1 MSLNSSTFLTLAD
14 WAARR
19 DPNGGIADTV
29 NLLSQTNEILD
40 DLIWKEGNLP
50 TGNKTTV
57 RTGLPDATWR
67 MLNYGVPRGKST
79 TAQVTDTC
87 GMLETYSTIDKDLAN
102 LEGNVAAFRL
112 SEDLAFLEGMNQKMA
127 RTLFYGNE
135 QKDVAAFTGLSPRFN
150 TLDTSKAPSAANVM
164 DAGGRGST
172 NTSIWLCCWGPTSG
186 FGIFPKGS
194 VAGLQQKDVTTDAPI
209 LDENGNPYQAYQMHY
224 KWDCGLTIRDW
235 RYFVRIGNIDVS
247 KLTGPDPANLIALMA
262 AACFKPPTMPSSASN
277 VQAATR
283 ATGGSPLS
291 FGRPAFYVNRTIAS
305 ALSIQAMNKT
315 NVLLTQDQFDGK
327 PVLRFRGIPIRVVD
341 AIMNTE
347 DTITGAAS

>member
-1 MSLNSSTFLTLAD
+1 MTLNNSTFLTLAD

-19 DPNGGIADTV
+19 DPNGGVADTV

-57 RTGLPDATWR
+57 RTGLPAATWR
-67 MLNYGVPRGKST
+67 LLNYGVPRGKST

-87 GMLETYSTIDKDLAN
+87 GMLETYSLVDKDLAN
-102 LEGNVAAFRL
+102 LEGDVGAFRL
-112 SEDLAFLEGMNQKMA
+112 SEDMAFLEGMNQQMS
-127 RTLFYGNE
+127 RTLIYGNE
-135 QKDVAAFTGLSPRFN
+135 QSDVGAFTGLSPRYN
-150 TLDTSKAPSAANVM
+150 TLDTNKAASAANVM
-164 DAGGRGST
+164 DAQGRGST
-172 NTSIWLCCWGPTSG
+172 NTSIWLCCWGPTAG

-194 VAGLQQKDVTTDAPI
+194 VAGLQQKDVTTDAPV
-209 LDENGNPYQAYQMHY
+209 LDDQGNPYQAYQMHY
-224 KWDCGLTIRDW
+224 KWDCGVTIRDW
-235 RYFVRIGNIDVS
+235 RYFVRIANIDVNA
-247 KLTGPDPANLIALMA
+247 LTGENAANLIALMA

-277 VQAATR
+277 VQNATR

-291 FGRPAFYVNRTIAS
+291 FGKPVFYVNRTIAS

-347 DTITGAAS
+347 DTVQ

>member
-19 DPNGGIADTV
+19 DPNGGIADTI

-40 DLIWKEGNLP
+40 DMIWKEGNLP

-57 RTGLPDATWR
+57 RTGLPAATWR

-79 TAQVTDTC
+79 TAQITDSC
-87 GMLETYSTIDKDLAN
+87 GMLETYSLIDKDLAN
-102 LEGNVAAFRL
+102 LEGDVAAFRL
-112 SEDLAFLEGMNQKMA
+112 SEDLAFLEGMNQQMA

-135 QKDVAAFTGLSPRFN
+135 QQDVAAFTGLAPRYN
-150 TLDTSKAPSAANVM
+150 TLNTENAASAANVM

-172 NTSIWLCCWGPTSG
+172 NTSIWLCCWGPTAG

-194 VAGLQQKDVTTDAPI
+194 TAGLQQKDVTTDAPVH
-209 LDENGNPYQAYQMHY
+209 DENGNPYQAYQMHY

-235 RYFVRIGNIDVS
+235 RYFVRIANIDVNA
-247 KLTGPDPANLIALMA
+247 LTGSNAANLIALMA

-277 VQAATR
+277 VQSATR
-283 ATGGSPLS
+283 ATGGAPLS
-291 FGRPAFYVNRTIAS
+291 FGRPVFYVNRTIAS

-315 NVLLTQDQFDGK
+315 NVLLTQDEFDGK

-341 AIMNTE
+341 ALMNTE
-347 DTITGAAS
+347 DAVQ

>member
-19 DPNGGIADTV
+19 DPNGGVADTV

-57 RTGLPDATWR
+57 RTGLPAATWR

-87 GMLETYSTIDKDLAN
+87 GMLETYSTIDRDLAK
-102 LEGNVAAFRL
+102 LEGDVAAFRL
-112 SEDLAFLEGMNQKMA
+112 SEDLAFLEGMNQQMA

-150 TLDTSKAPSAANVM
+150 TLDISKAPSAANVM

-172 NTSIWLCCWGPTSG
+172 NTSIWLCCWGPTAG

-235 RYFVRIGNIDVS
+235 RYFVRIGNIDVP
-247 KLTGPDPANLIALMA
+247 KLTGPDAANLIALMA

-277 VQAATR
+277 VQSATR
-283 ATGGSPLS
+283 ATGGTPLS
-291 FGRPAFYVNRTIAS
+291 FGRPVFYVNRTIAS

-347 DTITGAAS
+347 DTIQ